1 LLLGVAVLALCGSVL
16 LVASGMLG
24 PAVAGFGRAVEGM
37 FGAVTGPGAT
47 AIPTAIA
54 VPGAPR
60 LVVPT
65 DGYTN
70 RPVWDVQGYAPGD
83 VVGKPG
89 YTVRVYV
96 DDALSRE
103 QPLTATQD
111 FLVVGVPIPDGRCR
125 ITATIVGPGGE
136 SAPSAPIS
144 VVYDSK
150 PPAIILTAPTD
161 GQVVNAGSVTF
172 AGRTQT
178 GATVLVTNDTTRQSA
193 TIVATKGTFT
203 LDVPLSAGTN
213 HMTVTATD
221 LAGNVAT
228 KSMSVIGGSGK
239 PTVTLR
245 LSNARIALADL
256 PKPITMTVT
265 VLDANGSPVKDA
277 AVSFGLA
284 VPGLPPATFDA
295 TTDADGHA
303 TWTTTIPS
311 EGVTAGNALVTVIV
325 TTPTGTELR
334 QAASFRIV

>member
-1 LLLGVAVLALCGSVL
+1 MVAVLALCGSVL

-24 PAVAGFGRAVEGM
+24 SAVGGFGKAVEGM

-47 AIPTAIA
+47 PIPTAIA
-54 VPGAPR
+54 APDAPR

-70 RPVWDVQGYAPGD
+70 KPVWDVQGYAPGG

-89 YTVRVYV
+89 YSVRIYV

-103 QPLTATQD
+103 QALTATQD
-111 FLVVGVPIPDGRCR
+111 FLVVGVPIPDGRSR

-144 VVYDSK
+144 VVYDYK
-150 PPAIILTAPTD
+150 PPAIILSAPTD
-161 GQVVNAGSVTF
+161 GQVVNAGTVTV

-178 GATVLVTNDTTRQSA
+178 GATVLVLNDTTHQSA

-203 LDVPLSAGTN
+203 LDVPVVAGSN
-213 HMTVTATD
+213 HLTVTATD
-221 LAGNVAT
+221 LAGNTAT
-228 KSMSVIGGSGK
+228 KSLSVVGGSGK
-239 PTVTLR
+239 PTVALR

-256 PKPITMTVT
+256 PKPISMTVT
-265 VLDANGSPVKDA
+265 VLDENGAPINGA
-277 AVSFGLA
+277 AVSFGLS

-295 TTDADGHA
+295 TTGADGRA

-311 EGVTAGNALVTVIV
+311 AGVTTGNALVTVIV
-325 TTPTGTELR
+325 TTPTGTQLQR
-334 QAASFRIV
+334 ADSFRIV